1 MRHSRNL
8 FSIPDVLPE
17 EEIFESLIPGSPV
30 KIERIVSAGQST
42 PQGTWLEQDVDEW
55 VVLLQGKAVLEYED
69 FRKADLESGD
79 WVFIPAH
86 TRHRVAL
93 TSSDPPCIWLAIHGK
108 LRQ

>member
-8 FSIPDVLPE
+8 FPLPEILPE
-17 EEIFESLIPGSPV
+17 EEIFETLLPGPPV
-30 KIERIVSAGQST
+30 KIEKIISSGQST

-55 VVLLQGKAVLEYED
+55 VVLLQGQAVLEYED
-69 FRKADLESGD
+69 FRREDLEAGD
-79 WVFIPAH
+79 WIFIPAH
-86 TRHRVAL
+86 TRHRVGS